1 MPLSTYKRVWLHF
14 WELKTFNITLFN
26 NCSLWAYIN
35 CVVIDSTVFSKLC
48 FNRLN
53 VCFKNVLLK
62 NSHYEPWKVQFIA
75 LMAQSIPSVIF
86 PSGHSSSP
94 VFPQWG
100 NSLPGSRTFVITD
113 FHIFCNFLKGKLFC
127 KLYLKVNLWNV
138 PNSILWDIVDIFLTL
153 VVRFSKNLLAP
164 LWGFCS
170 FLRKRWE
177 MPRGGAMTTLG
188 IGWSITIN
196 V

>member
-1 MPLSTYKRVWLHF
+1 MGWPTQKAVGQIVLCALKRIDSSEICLDFAKCSYGIFFKAMERSQERRSRELLYSFKTLYHISLQKGVICADEMPLSTYKRVWLHF

-35 CVVIDSTVFSKLC
+35 CVIINSTVFSKLC

-100 NSLPGSRTFVITD
+100 IC
-113 FHIFCNFLKGKLFC
+113 HQ
-127 KLYLKVNLWNV
+127 
-138 PNSILWDIVDIFLTL
+138 
-153 VVRFSKNLLAP
+153 
-164 LWGFCS
+164 
-170 FLRKRWE
+170 
-177 MPRGGAMTTLG
+177 
-188 IGWSITIN
+188 
-196 V
+196 

>member
-1 MPLSTYKRVWLHF
+1 MGYFSKQWKGARKGEAESYCNSFKTLYHISLQKGVICADEMPLSTYKRVWLHF

-35 CVVIDSTVFSKLC
+35 CVAIDSTVFSKLC

-86 PSGHSSSP
+86 PSGHSSSL

-100 NSLPGSRTFVITD
+100 ICHQYSAQEQDCCYYWFSYFLQ
-113 FHIFCNFLKGKLFC
+113 FLKRKA
-127 KLYLKVNLWNV
+127 
-138 PNSILWDIVDIFLTL
+138 FL
-153 VVRFSKNLLAP
+153 
-164 LWGFCS
+164 
-170 FLRKRWE
+170 
-177 MPRGGAMTTLG
+177 
-188 IGWSITIN
+188 
-196 V
+196 